1 MPTFVE
7 VMKHAKIRDVTPAV
21 DDVWFTTTD
30 RQFAIFG
37 LADRVYE
44 NKMSIADIVNEA
56 EKHVNTVLDQAWAQA
71 GA

>member
-1 MPTFVE
+1 MGILFDGGVE
-7 VMKHAKIRDVTPAV
+7 QLRETR
-21 DDVWFTTTD
+21 